1 MLVEAFPWDRS
12 WFQNQQI
19 AKQLGRNMSTDEFVH
34 DGGSMGKSNQLQV
47 VLYSRVS

>member
-1 MLVEAFPWDRS
+1 MLFEAFLRDRS

-19 AKQLGRNMSTDEFVH
+19 AKQLGHNISTDEFVH
-34 DGGSMGKSNQLQV
+34 DGGSMGKSNKLQV